1 MVFNSLL
8 SESSPQNSFSIW
20 LGKSALTTPPNLP
33 KDRAACS
40 APALGCLDQQ
50 IRRQTGKGPWSR
62 GGSPLTRLCRNPS
75 PDHGPQHV
83 GKKMVSLS
91 SQLDQTVGKEPCS
104 KEIPRAGE
112 IGVSKELASH
122 AWGPESDPRNSTTA
136 EGESR
141 LHRCPLTFTCVLWY
155 RCLHIHIIHI
165 CS

>member
-8 SESSPQNSFSIW
+8 PESSPQNSFSIW
-20 LGKSALTTPPNLP
+20 LGKSALTTSPNLP

-40 APALGCLDQQ
+40 APALGCLDLQ

-122 AWGPESDPRNSTTA
+122 A
-136 EGESR
+136 EGLSR
-141 LHRCPLTFTCVLWY
+141 IHRKTRQQERADCTDALWPLPVCCGAGAYT
-155 RCLHIHIIHI
+155 HI
-165 CS
+165 